1 MSERI
6 EAMDQIT
13 QNMDREF
20 KSSRVVSV
28 TGLLPVF
35 SSSLIYHGHSWSTQP
50 VSGTTGIIG
59 QSYHY
64 QSSIL
69 LGLANGLLVIM

>member
-20 KSSRVVSV
+20 KSSRVVRFAIVLRTLSGKRV
-28 TGLLPVF
+28 GLSNIHLKR
-35 SSSLIYHGHSWSTQP
+35 
-50 VSGTTGIIG
+50 
-59 QSYHY
+59 
-64 QSSIL
+64 
-69 LGLANGLLVIM
+69 LVILARSFIKIFCV

>member
-20 KSSRVVSV
+20 KSSRVVRFAIVLRTLSGKRV
-28 TGLLPVF
+28 GLL
-35 SSSLIYHGHSWSTQP
+35 
-50 VSGTTGIIG
+50 
-59 QSYHY
+59 
-64 QSSIL
+64 IL
-69 LGLANGLLVIM
+69 ARSFIKMFCV

>member
-20 KSSRVVSV
+20 KSSRVVRFAIVLRTLSGKRV
-28 TGLLPVF
+28 GLSNIHLKR
-35 SSSLIYHGHSWSTQP
+35 
-50 VSGTTGIIG
+50 
-59 QSYHY
+59 
-64 QSSIL
+64 
-69 LGLANGLLVIM
+69 LVILARSFIKIFCLIFFFQLCQGYSFS